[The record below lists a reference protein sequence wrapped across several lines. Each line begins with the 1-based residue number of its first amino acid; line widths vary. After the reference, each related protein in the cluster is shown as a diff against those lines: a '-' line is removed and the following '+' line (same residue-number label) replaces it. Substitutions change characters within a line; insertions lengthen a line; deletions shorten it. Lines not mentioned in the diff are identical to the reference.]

1 MVRKAVIDIGTNT
14 TRLLIADL
22 TQKKTFTNVF
32 SRQIITRLGEGL
44 FNHKHLNEVA
54 VQRTLDA
61 LTIYSRDI
69 KKYNCSQVR
78 IVATSAAREAEN
90 REVFVQKVKNKTG
103 MHLEV
108 ISQEEEAH
116 LATMGV
122 FKGLKEKP
130 EKAVIFDI
138 GGGSTEFILAD
149 KTAHPLK
156 IIGLPMGIVHLTEK
170 YIHSDPVNQEEL
182 QSLRIEVRKELS
194 KVKEE
199 IGHVK
204 KFTLIGTAGTSTQF
218 AALDLDL
225 FPYDPVAIN
234 GHNMSLSAI
243 EKILNNLQSKTI
255 AERKTIRAMEQGRED
270 LIIAG
275 GVMLVESIKLFNKKE
290 VTISDFGL
298 REGIIIA

>member
-32 SRQIITRLGEGL
+32 SRQIITRLGESL

-116 LATMGV
+116 LAAMGV
-122 FKGLKEKP
+122 
-130 EKAVIFDI
+130 
-138 GGGSTEFILAD
+138 
-149 KTAHPLK
+149 
-156 IIGLPMGIVHLTEK
+156 
-170 YIHSDPVNQEEL
+170 
-182 QSLRIEVRKELS
+182 
-194 KVKEE
+194 
-199 IGHVK
+199 
-204 KFTLIGTAGTSTQF
+204 
-218 AALDLDL
+218 
-225 FPYDPVAIN
+225 
-234 GHNMSLSAI
+234 
-243 EKILNNLQSKTI
+243 
-255 AERKTIRAMEQGRED
+255 
-270 LIIAG
+270 
-275 GVMLVESIKLFNKKE
+275 
-290 VTISDFGL
+290 
-298 REGIIIA
+298 

>member
-116 LATMGV
+116 LAAMGV

-156 IIGLPMGIVHLTEK
+156 IIGLPIGIVHLTEK
-170 YIHSDPVNQEEL
+170 YIHSDPANKKEL
-182 QSLRIEVRKELS
+182 QSLRIEIQKELS
-194 KVKEE
+194 KVKEN

-204 KFTLIGTAGTSTQF
+204 NFTLIGTAGTPTQF